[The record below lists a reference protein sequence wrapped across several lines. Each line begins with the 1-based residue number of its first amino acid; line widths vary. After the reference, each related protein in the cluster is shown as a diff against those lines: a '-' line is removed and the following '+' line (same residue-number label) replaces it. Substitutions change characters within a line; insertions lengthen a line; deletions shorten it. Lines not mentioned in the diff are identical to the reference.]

1 MGANHEKWVQIKKN
15 ACKSKLSKLAK
26 ITTFDIITTKHTEV
40 TNDGKRIYPI
50 RTCFRVKA
58 TWI

>member
-40 TNDGKRIYPI
+40 TNDTNYSTR
-50 RTCFRVKA
+50 RNMV
-58 TWI
+58 